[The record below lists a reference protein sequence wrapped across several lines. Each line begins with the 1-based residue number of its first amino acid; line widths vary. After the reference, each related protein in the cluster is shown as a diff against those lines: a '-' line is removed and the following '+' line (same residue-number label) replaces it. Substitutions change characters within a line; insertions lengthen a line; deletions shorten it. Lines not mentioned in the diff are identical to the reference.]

1 MERSAKALIC
11 KFRSFLKVDRYSS
24 FDVVVSFTPL
34 VCFDSALDMSR
45 AVIITGIPFAPS
57 FDAKVKMKREFLDC
71 ARAAAAS
78 KPAGD
83 AGFGGSA
90 SAGGAVPAKL
100 SGNEWYSQAAHRAVN
115 QAIGRV
121 IRNRTDYGAVL
132 LLDARFDQPRN
143 KEGLS
148 RWVRPHI
155 RSDEGFGAAVKALG
169 TFYREAAVQAQIRV
183 ESKPAPVEVAYED
196 DKLSDDDSVGNVK
209 RVALIQSEDPKAQN
223 QDGRDTEN
231 DEAFIAPNRVVARV
245 DVKDLTKKD
254 VKEVPKIVRKPDG
267 VRNFDAVFNQRNSTT
282 KAPKKPAASIFMEKT
297 LKLMNIQEQSTIRK
311 LIVVMKR
318 HGDNR
323 DVKSF
328 RRSASQIIEL
338 ILKTEKHE
346 TPPLAND
353 ERMLFLFLE
362 LVPPAYRADF
372 ELIALQ
378 RIIEMSTLG
387 EQCKESL
394 VAAECS
400 RVFTSAVAALRLLW
414 FGTLTEEA
422 SFVQHAQV
430 VISGV
435 CKADRASS
443 QNMLR
448 SFVSLL
454 PKERHEITRRLFEEI
469 DNAKR
474 IEQRKLQQRSRV
486 GESSIDMNRFLPA
499 TTVNKRAFSRA
510 VGSKPEDPKDD
521 VEPDSKPKASLAH
534 TAQQPAFPTNSLG
547 ARRVPV
553 NPYKRPKTKPV
564 PAAASAIT
572 KTPSKPIQLK
582 STSLSS
588 LMKSVEADPY
598 VRQKKASATASIQS
612 NAPSGL
618 MCPLCS
624 TRMSKPHIAGCG
636 HMACLSCWKDWLK
649 RSETCATCR
658 APTKLDSVAVAVF
671 QSGKAIKPA
680 AKKSTDAADKEAD
693 SDGELEIV
701 F

>member
-1 MERSAKALIC
+1 
-11 KFRSFLKVDRYSS
+11 
-24 FDVVVSFTPL
+24 
-34 VCFDSALDMSR
+34 MSR

-78 KPAGD
+78 RPAGD
-83 AGFGGSA
+83 AGFEGSA
-90 SAGGAVPAKL
+90 SAGGAVAAKL

-121 IRNRTDYGAVL
+121 IRNRSDYGAVL

-155 RSDEGFGAAVKALG
+155 RSDEGFGTAVKALG
-169 TFYREAAVQAQIRV
+169 AFYREATAQAQIRE

-209 RVALIQSEDPKAQN
+209 RVALIRNETKVQKDEDP
-223 QDGRDTEN
+223 GTEN
-231 DEAFIAPNRVVARV
+231 DNAFVDPNRVVARV
-245 DVKDLTKKD
+245 DVKDLTKDAKP
-254 VKEVPKIVRKPDG
+254 VPKIVRNSTG
-267 VRNFDAVFNQRNSTT
+267 VRNFDAVFHQRHPAATT
-282 KAPKKPAASIFMEKT
+282 AKAPKKPAAIFMEKT
-297 LKLMNIQEQSTIRK
+297 LQLMNIQDQSSIRK
-311 LIVVMKR
+311 LIVLMKR
-318 HGDNR
+318 QGDNK
-323 DVKSF
+323 DVKGY
-328 RRSASQIIEL
+328 RKSASQIIEL
-338 ILKTEKHE
+338 ILKAEKHE
-346 TPPLAND
+346 PPPIAND
-353 ERMLFLFLE
+353 QRMLFLFLE

-378 RIIEMSTLG
+378 RIVETSTLG

-400 RVFTSAVAALRLLW
+400 RVFTSAVAALCLLW
-414 FGTLTEEA
+414 FGTKPEEA
-422 SFVQHAQV
+422 VFVQHAQV
-430 VISGV
+430 VISAI

-443 QNMLR
+443 QAMLR
-448 SFVSLL
+448 SFLILV
-454 PKERHEITRRLFEEI
+454 PKERHEITRRLFEDI
-469 DNAKR
+469 NNVKR
-474 IEQRKLQQRSRV
+474 IEQRKLQQKSRA

-499 TTVNKRAFSRA
+499 TTVNKRAYSRS
-510 VGSKPEDPKDD
+510 VGSQLEDPNKDD
-521 VEPDSKPKASLAH
+521 EAESKPKASLAP
-534 TAQQPAFPTNSLG
+534 TSQQSAFPTNSLG

-564 PAAASAIT
+564 QAVASATT
-572 KTPSKPIQLK
+572 KTPSKPIQMK
-582 STSLSS
+582 TTSISS
-588 LMKSVEADPY
+588 LIKSVEADPY
-598 VRQKKASATASIQS
+598 VRQKKALPGTSIES

-636 HMACLSCWKDWLK
+636 HMACLTCWKGWLK

-658 APTKLDSVAVAVF
+658 APTKLDSIAVAVF

-680 AKKSTDAADKEAD
+680 AKKSTDAANDEAD
-693 SDGELEIV
+693 SDGELEII
-701 F
+701 FSK